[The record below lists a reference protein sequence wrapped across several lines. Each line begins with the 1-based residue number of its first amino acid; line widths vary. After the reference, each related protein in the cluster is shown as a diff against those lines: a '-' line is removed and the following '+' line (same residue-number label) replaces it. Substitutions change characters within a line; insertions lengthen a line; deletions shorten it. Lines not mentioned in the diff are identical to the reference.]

1 MNSGL
6 YAALSGNIA
15 AMRRLDIISNNLANA
30 NTAGF
35 KKDRMAFESLLALR
49 AGEAP
54 EKAGLVQAGNIYF
67 TDYTAGPVKQTGNT
81 LDLAIEGDGFFA
93 VNTAEGRAY
102 TRQGNFQRNAAGRLV
117 TNEGNEVVGSGGG
130 PITINGSRVEI
141 GAKGEVKVD
150 GVQVATL
157 EVVDFPK
164 PYALQKAG
172 SALFVPSDPQAAPQP
187 VPAVTVKQGYLE
199 ESNVSVV
206 QEMVQMIEANRYFE
220 ACQRVVK
227 SYDDAAGKAAND
239 VGRI

>member
-6 YAALSGNIA
+6 YTALSGNLA
-15 AMRRLDIISNNLANA
+15 AMRRLDVISNNLANA

-35 KKDRMAFESLLALR
+35 KKDRVAFESLLALR

-54 EKAGLVQAGNIYF
+54 EKAGLVQADNIYF
-67 TDYTAGPVKQTGNT
+67 TDYSAGPVKQTGNT
-81 LDLAIEGDGFFA
+81 LDLAIDGDGFFA
-93 VNTAEGRAY
+93 VNTPQGRAY

-117 TNEGNEVVGSGGG
+117 TNDGYEVVGSGG
-130 PITINGSRVEI
+130 PVTINGSRVEVS
-141 GAKGEVKVD
+141 ARGEVMVD
-150 GVQVATL
+150 GEQVATL

-172 SALFVPSDPQAAPQP
+172 SALFVPADPQAAPQP
-187 VPAVTVKQGYLE
+187 VRTASVRQGHLE
-199 ESNVSVV
+199 DSNVSVV

-239 VGRI
+239 IGRV

>member
-6 YAALSGNIA
+6 YTALSGNLA
-15 AMRRLDIISNNLANA
+15 AMRRLDVISNNLANA

-35 KKDRMAFESLLALR
+35 KKDRVAFESLLALR

-54 EKAGLVQAGNIYF
+54 EKAGLVQADNIYF
-67 TDYTAGPVKQTGNT
+67 TDYSAGPVKQTGNT
-81 LDLAIEGDGFFA
+81 LDLAIDGDGFFA
-93 VNTAEGRAY
+93 VNTPQGRAY

-117 TNEGNEVVGSGGG
+117 TNDGYEVVGSGG
-130 PITINGSRVEI
+130 PITINGSRVEVS
-141 GAKGEVKVD
+141 ARGEVMVD
-150 GVQVATL
+150 GAQVATL

-187 VPAVTVKQGYLE
+187 VLTASVRQGHLE
-199 ESNVSVV
+199 DSNVSVV

-239 VGRI
+239 IGRI

>member
-6 YAALSGNIA
+6 YAALSGNLA

-54 EKAGLVQAGNIYF
+54 EKAGLVQADNIYY
-67 TDYTAGPVKQTGNT
+67 TDYSAGPIKQTGNS
-81 LDLAIEGDGFFA
+81 LDLAIEGDGFFT
-93 VNTAEGRAY
+93 VNTPQGRAY

-117 TNEGNEVVGSGGG
+117 TNEGNEVVGSGG
-130 PITINGSRVEI
+130 PITINGSRVEVS
-141 GAKGEVKVD
+141 AKGEVVVD

-164 PYALQKAG
+164 PYAFQKTG
-172 SALFVPSDPQAAPQP
+172 GALFVPSDPQATPQP
-187 VPAVTVKQGYLE
+187 VRTASVKQGHLE

-227 SYDDAAGKAAND
+227 SYDEAAGKAAND
-239 VGRI
+239 IGRV

>member
-1 MNSGL
+1 MNSGM

-15 AMRRLDIISNNLANA
+15 AMRRLDIITNNLANA

-35 KKDRMAFESLLALR
+35 KKDRLAFESLLAVR
-49 AGEAP
+49 SGEAP
-54 EKAGLVQAGNIYF
+54 EKAGLVQADNIYY
-67 TDYTAGPVKQTGNT
+67 TDYSAGPIKQTGNT
-81 LDLAIEGDGFFA
+81 LDLAIEGDGFFT
-93 VNTAEGRAY
+93 VNTPQGRAY

-117 TNEGNEVVGSGGG
+117 TNEGNEVVASGGG

-141 GAKGEVKVD
+141 GAKGEVMVD

-157 EVVDFPK
+157 EIVDFPK
-164 PYALQKAG
+164 PYALQKTG
-172 SALFVPSDPQAAPQP
+172 SALFVPSDPQSVPQP
-187 VPAVTVKQGYLE
+187 LGTAPVMQGHLE

-239 VGRI
+239 IGRV

>member
-6 YAALSGNIA
+6 YAALSGNLA
-15 AMRRLDIISNNLANA
+15 AMRRLDVISNNLANA

-35 KKDRMAFESLLALR
+35 KKDRIAFESLLALS

-54 EKAGLVQAGNIYF
+54 EKAGLVQANDIYF
-67 TDYTAGPVKQTGNT
+67 TDYSAGPVKQTGNT

-93 VNTAEGRAY
+93 VNTPQGPAY
-102 TRQGNFQRNAAGRLV
+102 TRQGNFERNAAGRLV
-117 TNEGNEVVGSGGG
+117 TTEGYEVVGSGG
-130 PITINGSRVEI
+130 PITINGSRVEVS
-141 GAKGEVKVD
+141 ARGEVMVD

-157 EVVDFPK
+157 QVVDFPK
-164 PYALQKAG
+164 PYAFQKLG
-172 SALFVPSDPQAAPQP
+172 SSLFVPSDPGAAAQP
-187 VPAVTVKQGYLE
+187 VRTVSVKQGYLE

-239 VGRI
+239 IGRV

>member
-15 AMRRLDIISNNLANA
+15 AMRRLDVITNNLANA

-35 KKDRMAFESLLALR
+35 KKDRIAFESLLALR

-67 TDYTAGPVKQTGNT
+67 TDYSAGPVKQTGNT
-81 LDLAIEGDGFFA
+81 LDLAIEGDGFFT
-93 VNTAEGRAY
+93 VNTPEGRAY

-117 TNEGNEVVGSGGG
+117 TNEGNEVIGNGG
-130 PITINGSRVEI
+130 PVTINGSRVEI
-141 GAKGEVKVD
+141 GAKGEVMVD
-150 GVQVATL
+150 GVQVAML

-187 VPAVTVKQGYLE
+187 VRMVTVKQGFLE
-199 ESNVSVV
+199 ESNVSVA

-227 SYDDAAGKAAND
+227 SYDDVAGRAAND
-239 VGRI
+239 IGRV